1 MKKLYY
7 LPLILMLF
15 MLMGCNPAMFNIKP
29 ETPRQVYTTIEYQL
43 IGAVQTASSL
53 RERQVLDDE
62 NHSKLVILFDRAE
75 SIMDSTNLLLK
86 QGEGEG
92 TEANLRL
99 VNSLLWEIRDILMEV
114 ENGS

>member
-7 LPLILMLF
+7 LPLMLF
-15 MLMGCNPAMFNIKP
+15 MLMGCNPAMYNVKP
-29 ETPRQVYTTIEYQL
+29 ETPRQVYTTAEYQL

-62 NHSKLVILFDRAE
+62 NYSKLVTLFDRAE
-75 SIMDSTNLLLK
+75 IVMDSTNLMLK
-86 QGEGEG
+86 QGESEG
-92 TEANLRL
+92 AEANLRL
-99 VNSLLWEIRDILMEV
+99 VNNLLWEIRDILMEV